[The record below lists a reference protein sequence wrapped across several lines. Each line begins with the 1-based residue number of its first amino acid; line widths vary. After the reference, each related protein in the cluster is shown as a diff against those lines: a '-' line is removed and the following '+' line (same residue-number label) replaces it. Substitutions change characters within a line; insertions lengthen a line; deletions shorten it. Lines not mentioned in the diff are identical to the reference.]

1 LRSLH
6 SQHYRRFATVITR
19 ARLEAGITQQDL
31 AAQLRKPQSFVS
43 KVERCERRLDVP
55 EFILLA
61 RALGYEPAD
70 LLARIEQAMLGR
82 LPHSGGVSR

>member
-1 LRSLH
+1 MRSLH
-6 SQHYRRFATVITR
+6 SQHYQRFAAVLAQ
-19 ARLEAGITQQDL
+19 ARLDAGITQQEL
-31 AAQLRKPQSFVS
+31 AAQLHKPQSFVS

-70 LLARIEQAMLGR
+70 LLHRVEQAMLDE
-82 LPHSGGVSR
+82 HGVTT